1 MQDFITWLESKNSE
15 IPITE
20 ANFLELPQQ
29 DGEYVFF
36 GIHLLNRLYNDMGK
50 FPFLSL
56 GPDPE
61 RTNVIQNVSKI
72 IEIDPV
78 QRTVIVQPNRTPYS
92 MGYRTIKM
100 DRNGQIRI
108 PSKQLEDVTFLLPKE
123 SQSLKLWV
131 VITNNYQRMLANRL
145 RKQELANRREAM
157 ANRQQELVPRKVYPN
172 STAF

>member
-1 MQDFITWLESKNSE
+1 MKFAKKSLGQ
-15 IPITE
+15 
-20 ANFLELPQQ
+20 NFLIEKNIIKKILNLT
-29 DGEYVFF
+29 D
-36 GIHLLNRLYNDMGK
+36 LNRRNIIEI
-50 FPFLSL
+50 
-56 GPDPE
+56 GPGDGRLTE
-61 RTNVIQNVSKI
+61 QVINYEPKDLKI